1 VCGEEVM
8 SDERNCNACSA
19 GCAARR
25 TDEKTAEEVSAGP
38 YLIIAALAIMLL
50 SLAFKWL
57 F

>member
-1 VCGEEVM
+1 M
-8 SDERNCNACSA
+8 SDEHNCNACSA

-25 TDEKTAEEVSAGP
+25 TDEKTVEEVGAGP
-38 YLIIAALAIMLL
+38 YLIIAALAIMLF